1 MSFPLIG
8 DLRSTGPGSS
18 PCARALLWADMC
30 CNPRWRVSAGTC
42 AAHVSR
48 AWFPLAGALP
58 SIVAASLSTRHNRHN
73 SYLRVA
79 LSWFNY
85 STTYRGF
92 PPPPSLSSPLHP
104 PHLLYQESVC
114 TKTKAA
120 RRPFEERTVVLSLL
134 LENIQ
139 DLCHA
144 VHRTSQNNLHDQ
156 ASLPVQ
162 FPTEPTLEQAPESV
176 PLPLLSTA
184 TFLRALPVGF
194 FSQDRF
200 RNCNQNR
207 NLLPSVPSPTR
218 TAALRQSPR
227 PRPTYSQTTTGSRLK
242 PPTSILIPCLRS
254 RCSFPSAGARACRSS
269 ATPQRVG
276 SHVFHEGPF
285 GVSPMI

>member
-1 MSFPLIG
+1 M
-8 DLRSTGPGSS
+8 
-18 PCARALLWADMC
+18 
-30 CNPRWRVSAGTC
+30 
-42 AAHVSR
+42 H
-48 AWFPLAGALP
+48 
-58 SIVAASLSTRHNRHN
+58 
-73 SYLRVA
+73 
-79 LSWFNY
+79 
-85 STTYRGF
+85 
-92 PPPPSLSSPLHP
+92 
-104 PHLLYQESVC
+104 
-114 TKTKAA
+114 KTKAA
-120 RRPFEERTVVLSLL
+120 RRPFDERTVILSLL

-156 ASLPVQ
+156 AFLPCAIPHGANTRASARISSPPSL
-162 FPTEPTLEQAPESV
+162 LS
-176 PLPLLSTA
+176 LSTA

-194 FSQDRF
+194 FSQECF

-269 ATPQRVG
+269 ATPQRFG